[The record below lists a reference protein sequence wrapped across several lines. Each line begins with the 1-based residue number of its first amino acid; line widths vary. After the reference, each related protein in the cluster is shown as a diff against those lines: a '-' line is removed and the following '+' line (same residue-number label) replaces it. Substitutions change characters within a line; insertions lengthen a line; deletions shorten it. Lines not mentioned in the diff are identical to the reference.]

1 MVNAPEE
8 VDAWTHGEMLRPS
21 KRVLTDLVSVLQAV
35 ARHPWRFPP
44 RRVQTLQLCCAHQV
58 RQAANHTHAGCVYVI
73 FNAGCEEDARFGDE
87 TNRGFWDDAVEG
99 RVQCGD

>member
-35 ARHPWRFPP
+35 ARHLGVSYPNVFKRCGFAAHTKFL
-44 RRVQTLQLCCAHQV
+44 RRPTTL
-58 RQAANHTHAGCVYVI
+58 TGCVHVI
-73 FNAGCEEDARFGDE
+73 FNAGCQEDARFLG
-87 TNRGFWDDAVEG
+87 
-99 RVQCGD
+99 